1 MKITEER
8 FSYRFRSVMN
18 HYGITNVGEAR
29 KFLSVINPNARLWSK
44 SMHHFRARRIQREL
58 EEFYAER

>member
-1 MKITEER
+1 
-8 FSYRFRSVMN
+8 MN

-44 SMHHFRARRIQREL
+44 SMHHFRARYIQREL
-58 EEFYAER
+58 EEFYAGR